1 MILWNCVA
9 TYSSFIAKFSLY
21 MNEYTSHTFKIN
33 TVLTNT
39 VFTERLFSSL
49 GEQFTDENMLEFE
62 EPPLIPKKL
71 RMSVEAESHVPVNME
86 AELIR
91 LKNEPYKRRRSRKS
105 FEKVDTITI
114 APLRR
119 QAPHVCVMC
128 NEIFPD
134 TSRLR
139 LHMRQHHEEL
149 SFSCKSCD
157 FVAESKATLVRHVKV
172 LHEGCPPSRLST
184 ESKDGEESSSSS
196 SVQRSDNSNP
206 NSIQKSYSDLPS
218 MFKCEPET
226 SGYPTENGNC
236 SVFPGKETCVKVEGQ
251 NDSESIDENENI
263 AAHKMDCEHVEKDEI
278 VDVVSVKKEES
289 QSEERLENET
299 GSHPGVI
306 VENGIGEISMMNV
319 NENCNESEMAI
330 KQETPR
336 KTSPILDESP
346 KENELPQD
354 ESSLQRPAQTT
365 GSNSRPTTPLTPING
380 QVDGKMDSVEGAGSP
395 FPNKK
400 LPEKQSPKYCK
411 QCDIS
416 FMYLSSFIAHKKYY
430 CSSHAAERPSTV
442 TEM

>member
-1 MILWNCVA
+1 ML
-9 TYSSFIAKFSLY
+9 SFI
-21 MNEYTSHTFKIN
+21 
-33 TVLTNT
+33 
-39 VFTERLFSSL
+39 

-105 FEKVDTITI
+105 FEKVDT
-114 APLRR
+114 PLRR
-119 QAPHVCVMC
+119 QAPHYCVMC

-139 LHMRQHHEEL
+139 LHMKQHHEEL

-196 SVQRSDNSNP
+196 SVQRSDNSTP
-206 NSIQKSYSDLPS
+206 NSIQKSYPDLPS
-218 MFKCEPET
+218 MFKCEPDT
-226 SGYPTENGNC
+226 SGYP
-236 SVFPGKETCVKVEGQ
+236 SVFPGKETIVKIEKQ

-263 AAHKMDCEHVEKDEI
+263 EKEDCEPVEKDEI
-278 VDVVSVKKEES
+278 VDVVSVKKEEI
-289 QSEERLENET
+289 QREERLAIEMPSHT
-299 GSHPGVI
+299 GVV
-306 VENGIGEISMMNV
+306 VENGISEDSMINNHENV
-319 NENCNESEMAI
+319 PEVAI
-330 KQETPR
+330 KQETLR
-336 KTSPILDESP
+336 KDSPILDESP

-354 ESSLQRPAQTT
+354 ESNLQRPTPTT

-380 QVDGKMDSVEGAGSP
+380 QVDGKMDTMEGAGSLY
-395 FPNKK
+395 PNKK

-442 TEM
+442 TENVGIV